1 MLNTSP
7 GTLFG
12 LTCNQIT
19 SQALKMWLLELELA
33 YGGQILHG

>member
-1 MLNTSP
+1 MLNASP

-19 SQALKMWLLELELA
+19 SQASEMWLLEMELA